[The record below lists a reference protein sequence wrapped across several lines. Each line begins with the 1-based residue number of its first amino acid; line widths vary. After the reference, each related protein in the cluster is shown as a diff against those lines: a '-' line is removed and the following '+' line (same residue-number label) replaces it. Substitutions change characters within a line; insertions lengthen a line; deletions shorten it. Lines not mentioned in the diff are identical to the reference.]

1 MKWLFEVPIK
11 YIKYKNISGISFTYG
26 CTLVVHTA
34 KVDQGKFNVMELHAR
49 PELAA
54 QQRMVDDASGD
65 IKVEQMKCFLHH
77 QWIQIYI
84 YIFMS
89 FGLSAYIRCGALRTW
104 SWLRWI
110 PKHMDS
116 SMVGTV
122 TWYCTRTKELI
133 SSSTSSTCGRSVYNI
148 FNCVSQHVIGC

>member
-1 MKWLFEVPIK
+1 MFELPIK
-11 YIKYKNISGISFTYG
+11 YIKYKNISGISFTYD

-84 YIFMS
+84 YIF
-89 FGLSAYIRCGALRTW
+89 FLCHSAFL
-104 SWLRWI
+104 
-110 PKHMDS
+110 P
-116 SMVGTV
+116 
-122 TWYCTRTKELI
+122 I
-133 SSSTSSTCGRSVYNI
+133 SGVA
-148 FNCVSQHVIGC
+148 H